1 MGKYC
6 DNERLKVVINLYNK
20 LNIYDTGDWCPVY
33 LQRQEKQFQSNKIT
47 AEEWEEC
54 RGFIH
59 RRVKAIE
66 KLQDEY
72 AAMNGDEKRKF
83 VYEFKKIKDELCEM
97 VIKITNGRINSFRL
111 RTQPKLIEHIDDII
125 QDAVIN
131 VFRYIN
137 RFDEERGTSAFAYVT
152 QLISNAIKLDL
163 KKIEEHNNTYIS
175 GVDYFDNLNT
185 VDDPHDGVNGL
196 ANFIE

>member
-20 LNIYDTGDWCPVY
+20 LNIYDTGDWCPGY
-33 LQRQEKQFQSNKIT
+33 LQRQEKQFQTKKMT
-47 AEEWEEC
+47 EEEWKDC
-54 RGFIH
+54 RDFIH
-59 RRVKAIE
+59 RRVKSIE

-72 AAMNGDEKRKF
+72 TAMNGDEKRKF

-152 QLISNAIKLDL
+152 QLI
-163 KKIEEHNNTYIS
+163 
-175 GVDYFDNLNT
+175 
-185 VDDPHDGVNGL
+185 
-196 ANFIE
+196 